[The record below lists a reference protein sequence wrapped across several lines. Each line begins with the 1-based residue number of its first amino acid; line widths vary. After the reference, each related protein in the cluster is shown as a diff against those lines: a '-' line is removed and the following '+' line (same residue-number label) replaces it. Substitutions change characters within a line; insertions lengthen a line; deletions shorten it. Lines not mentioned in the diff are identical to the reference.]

1 MAPGCSV
8 RSVYRATFGTK
19 SALISSVNLPFTLLG
34 NRSALS
40 RRRPLAHSA
49 APIQLGKW
57 IVPISNAPRPINPV
71 AAVVQSIGAAF
82 AVGLLIAFGIIW
94 AFS

>member
-1 MAPGCSV
+1 V
-8 RSVYRATFGTK
+8 Q
-19 SALISSVNLPFTLLG
+19 
-34 NRSALS
+34 
-40 RRRPLAHSA
+40 
-49 APIQLGKW
+49 QLGKW

-71 AAVVQSIGAAF
+71 AAVALSIGVAF

>member
-1 MAPGCSV
+1 MAPGRSV
-8 RSVYRATFGTK
+8 RPVYRSAFGTK
-19 SALISSVNLPFTLLG
+19 SALAADVNLPFTILV

-40 RRRPLAHSA
+40 RRRPLVHSA
-49 APIQLGKW
+49 APFQLGKW

-71 AAVVQSIGAAF
+71 AAVALSIGAAF
-82 AVGLLIAFGIIW
+82 VVGLLIAFGIIW